1 MQHRDYEI
9 ETIPRA
15 RATIV
20 DALAVGA
27 RRHMVHGFVEVDV
40 TRARQII
47 RRHEHD
53 TGESLSF
60 TAFVIAA
67 AARAIAADK
76 HLNAYRDWRNRLVMF
91 DDVDVATLVEGKAGA
106 IAVPHVIRDANRK
119 SFREIHDEIRAV
131 QAHPASSPQR
141 SGFAM
146 RLSERLPHFLRRL
159 FLRALRR
166 FPLWLKRVAGTTVVT
181 AVGMFGGGG
190 AGWAVGIIPLHTLG
204 LTLGGIVERSGVES
218 GEIVT
223 RELLD
228 LTVSVDHDV
237 VDGAPAARFIRR
249 LRESIEMRD
258 GVELMSG
265 SSQPARAGS

>member
-1 MQHRDYEI
+1 MQHHDYEI

-15 RATIV
+15 RATLV

-53 TGESLSF
+53 TGEALSF
-60 TAFVIAA
+60 TAFIIAG
-67 AARAIAADK
+67 AARAIAANK
-76 HLNAYRDWRNRLVMF
+76 PLNAYRDWRNRLVVF
-91 DDVDVATLVEGKAGA
+91 DDVDVATLVEGEAGA
-106 IAVPHVIRDANRK
+106 VAVPHVIRAANRK

-131 QAHPASSPQR
+131 QARPASSPQR
-141 SGFAM
+141 SGFAA
-146 RLSERLPHFLRRL
+146 RLSGRLPHFLRRL
-159 FLRALRR
+159 FMRALRR
-166 FPLWLKRVAGTTVVT
+166 FPLWLRRVAGTTVVT

-204 LTLGGIVERSGVES
+204 LTLGGIVERSAVES
-218 GEIVT
+218 GQIVT

-249 LRESIEMRD
+249 LRETIEMRD

-265 SSQPARAGS
+265 SAEPARAGS